1 MRIISGIYKSRRITA
16 PTNLSVRPTT
26 DAGKETLFNILANS
40 FAFPEASF
48 LDLFAGTG
56 NISYE
61 VLSRGC
67 RDVTSVDSNYK
78 CTGFIKSTVAQLD
91 MSGILVVKMDVFNYL
106 QDATRKFDII
116 FADPPYMS
124 PDTPR
129 IHQLVFERN
138 LLNEHGVL
146 IIEHGN
152 DQNFSNLVHLKD
164 ERSIGNVNF
173 TIFKS
178 NVNQI

>member
-1 MRIISGIYKSRRITA
+1 LRIISGIYKSRRITA
-16 PTNLSVRPTT
+16 PSNLSARPTT
-26 DAGKETLFNILANS
+26 DAGKETLFNILANNFS
-40 FAFPEASF
+40 FPDSSF

-67 RDVTSVDSNYK
+67 LDVTSVDSNYK
-78 CTGFIKSTVAQLD
+78 CTGFIKGTVAALE
-91 MSGILVVKMDVFNYL
+91 MEGIEVVKMDVFKYL
-106 QDATRKFDII
+106 ESVTRKFDII

-124 PDTPR
+124 PETPG
-129 IHQLVFERN
+129 IHERVFNRN
-138 LLNEHGVL
+138 LLNEDGLL

-152 DQNFSNLVHLKD
+152 DEHFGDLAHLKD

-178 NVNQI
+178 NVNSR